1 MKGKWSFS
9 STFSIIEIPS
19 IFLNYLCRG
28 QTVLVTPEYH
38 GLFLFGGKKAW
49 GRDNKRGGGWDGH
62 KWICLFAW
70 IVTKLVD
77 VEMEL
82 TNQVDDVCCSKS

>member
-1 MKGKWSFS
+1 M
-9 STFSIIEIPS
+9 
-19 IFLNYLCRG
+19 
-28 QTVLVTPEYH
+28 LVTPEYH

-49 GRDNKRGGGWDGH
+49 RRNNKRGGGWDGH

-82 TNQVDDVCCSKS
+82 TNKLMMFVVVKAKKSVDANHWAGRVGEKKQERAPPPN